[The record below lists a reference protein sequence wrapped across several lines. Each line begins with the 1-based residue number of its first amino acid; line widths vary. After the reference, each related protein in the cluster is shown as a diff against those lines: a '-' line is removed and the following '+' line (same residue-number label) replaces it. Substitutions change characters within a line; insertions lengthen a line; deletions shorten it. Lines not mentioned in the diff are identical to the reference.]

1 MHANGER
8 LPLDPP
14 GHPGPGSA
22 LLSPRGAPGGDGPGE
37 GLLHEVFE
45 DRVRDRPRS
54 HAVAVGREMTSYAG
68 LERYANRL
76 ARHLRALGVRR
87 GARVGILLPHS
98 VDAYA
103 AIIGVLKAGAAC
115 VPIDVRDPLG
125 HVAHVLEDSGASALV
140 TTTQYARRRAGFPGK
155 VVDLDAC
162 RAAIAAEDPTA
173 MQAARAE
180 PGDLCF
186 VFYAPGVAGPPGG
199 VMIEHRSALHLIRA
213 GARVFGIRPWDRV
226 YQGSALAACESL
238 QEMWLA
244 LHAGAT
250 LVPRMREG
258 GRLARLLSRARITVL
273 PCTPAFL
280 MSLTHDV
287 PSLRLVILSA
297 GRCPAFLVHRWS
309 RADRRLVNTYGH
321 AETAMIATCVDLLPL
336 RPVTAGRPLPGCRVY
351 VLDGDLRLAR
361 YGQVGEICVGGA
373 GIARGYLGLPA
384 ETRAR
389 FVRDPFAP
397 RGAGDARL
405 YLTGDLGRIN
415 ACGEL
420 ELRGSAAVRARSRG
434 GGS

>member
-1 MHANGER
+1 MQASDEC
-8 LPLDPP
+8 LPPAP
-14 GHPGPGSA
+14 GRRRPGSA
-22 LLSPRGAPGGDGPGE
+22 PSAPEWAPAGDPAGG

-45 DRVRDRPRS
+45 DRVRDRDRAP
-54 HAVAVGREMTSYAG
+54 AVAVGREMTSYAG

-76 ARHLRALGVRR
+76 ARHLWALGVRR

-98 VDAYA
+98 VDACA
-103 AIIGVLKAGAAC
+103 AVLGVLKAGGVC
-115 VPIDVRDPLG
+115 VPIDVRDPAG
-125 HVAHVLEDSGASALV
+125 HVAHVLEDSGASAVV
-140 TTTQYARRRAGFPGK
+140 TTTQYARHRAGFQGK

-162 RAAIAAEDPTA
+162 RAAIAAEDPTR
-173 MQAARAE
+173 MQAASTE

-186 VFYAPGVAGPPGG
+186 VFYAAGVAGQPRG
-199 VMIEHRSALHLIRA
+199 VMVEHRSAVHLVRA

-226 YQGSALAACESL
+226 YQGSALSACESL

-250 LVPRMREG
+250 LVPRMRED
-258 GRLARLLSRARITVL
+258 GRLARVLSASRVTVL
-273 PCTPAFL
+273 LCTPAFL
-280 MSLTHDV
+280 MALTHDV

-297 GRCPAFLVHRWS
+297 GRCPGYLVHRWS

-336 RPVTAGRPLPGCRVY
+336 KPVTAGRPLPGCRVY
-351 VLDGDLRLAR
+351 VLDNDLRLAR

-373 GIARGYLGLPA
+373 GVARGYLGLPA

-397 RGAGDARL
+397 HGAGDARL

-415 ACGEL
+415 ASGEL
-420 ELRGSAAVRARSRG
+420 ELRGRAAWVRARSRC